1 LIAQEYAREIDVS
14 EWPQPSFEPVFTSRA
29 RYLVI
34 FGSAGAGKTYS
45 VAQKLLV
52 RCLLYPNNRVIAIRK
67 YGPSLRITS
76 FKLFCDLIAEK
87 RIPCSINK
95 TDMSIHFPNG
105 SSIQCIPIVNTA
117 QGEAADRIKSLTDVT
132 DIWIEEPTE
141 IRKEEFEMIKLRLR
155 GAPLKNNYRQLLLT
169 FNPIDQNHWLN
180 NYFFLSQPEDVEI
193 QHYTYKDNQFLD
205 AEYVRSL
212 EELEGIDSNL
222 YTIYTLGEWGK
233 LENQVYTN
241 WTQEL
246 FGYQYEDFDATIAGA
261 DFGYEHPCAFV
272 LLGIKEHTLYIIDEL
287 YMRGVLTSDFITAI
301 KAKLEEHI
309 PDRRLHRQ
317 IPIYCDAAEPARI
330 AEMKQSELNVYPAK
344 KDVLDGINTVRQ
356 YKIVVNPRAVNFVK
370 EIHGYTRQRDK
381 DGNIQELPDKKR
393 GFDDLMDSLR
403 YSCYSYTLKG
413 RRGGRVIAPVIVGEG
428 EGRLAG
434 LR

>member
-1 LIAQEYAREIDVS
+1 MIAEIDLS
-14 EWPQPSFEPVFTSRA
+14 DWPQPSFEPVFSARE

-34 FGSAGAGKTYS
+34 YGSAGAGKSYS

-52 RCLLYPNNRVIAIRK
+52 RCLIYPNNRVIAIRK

-76 FKLFCDLIAEK
+76 FKLFSDLIAEK

-132 DIWIEEPTE
+132 DMWIEEPTE

-180 NYFFLSQPEDVEI
+180 KYFFLAQTQEDVEI

-205 AEYVRSL
+205 AEYIKSL
-212 EELEGIDSNL
+212 EELADIDTNL
-222 YTIYTLGEWGK
+222 HTIYTLGEWGK

-241 WTQEL
+241 WHQEL
-246 FGYQYEDFDATIAGA
+246 FGYEYDDFDATIAGA
-261 DFGYEHPCAFV
+261 DFGWEHQNAWV
-272 LLGIKEHTLYIIDEL
+272 LIGIKERELYIIDEV
-287 YMRGVLTSDFITAI
+287 YTSKQLNSEFIESI
-301 KAKLEEHI
+301 KEKLVEHV
-309 PDRRLHRQ
+309 PDRRLHKQ
-317 IPIYCDAAEPARI
+317 IPIYCDAAEPSKI
-330 AEMKQSELNVYPAK
+330 AEMKAAELNPYPAK
-344 KDVLDGINTVRQ
+344 KDVLDGISAVRQ
-356 YKIVVNPRAVNFVK
+356 HSIIVNPRAVNFAK
-370 EIHGYTRQRDK
+370 EIHGYTRQKDK

-393 GFDDLMDSLR
+393 GFDHLMDAMR
-403 YSCYSYTLKG
+403 YAVYTYTLKG
-413 RRGGRVIAPVIVGEG
+413 KRGGRVIAPVVVGEG
-428 EGRLAG
+428 GGRWGG
-434 LR
+434 LH